1 MDVDEVL
8 LLISR
13 YGFAAMYR
21 NPQEVDMAWN
31 TVTAAVKQLSHD
43 SYTKGIKN
51 GNDSES
57 NS

>member
-1 MDVDEVL
+1 
-8 LLISR
+8 
-13 YGFAAMYR
+13 
-21 NPQEVDMAWN
+21 MAWN